1 MSAARVSYAIRNN
14 DPPDRARV
22 RGFQLTGDP
31 GMRYIVFVLGFA
43 LLSATL
49 WDAFEVIISPQRVT
63 RRFRLA
69 KLFYRSSWWL
79 WSATARLTADEDRRE
94 GFLGVFGPLSAVLL
108 FGAWAAAI
116 IAGFAMMHWG
126 VATPL
131 NVAPAGVALRTY
143 VYLSGTTFFTLG
155 LGDVT
160 PVSAAGRALVVV
172 EAGLGFAFLAAV
184 ISYLPAITST
194 AYSSRE
200 VSISLLDARAGS
212 PPTAGELLRRHG
224 NDMKELGQLLYDWEH
239 WSAELLESHLS
250 YPVLAYFRSQHTNQ
264 SWLAALTAI
273 LDTCALIKSGMIKDC
288 PLRQAQLTFA
298 MARHAVADLAQIF
311 ARSREPVAAPDRL
324 PPESLAALREMLGK
338 AGVELHDSP
347 AAAQQLKEIRQLYE
361 PHLERLSEFLLMDLP
376 RWFPQ
381 TKTRDTW
388 QVTAWERYP

>member
-1 MSAARVSYAIRNN
+1 MPR
-14 DPPDRARV
+14 D
-22 RGFQLTGDP
+22 F
-31 GMRYIVFVLGFA
+31 MRYVVFVLGFA
-43 LLSATL
+43 LLSTAL

-69 KLFYRSSWWL
+69 KFFYRSSWWL
-79 WSATARLTADEDRRE
+79 WSATARSIGDADRRE
-94 GFLGVFGPLSAVLL
+94 AFLGVFGPLSAVLL

-131 NVAPAGVALRTY
+131 NVAPAGVPLRTY

-184 ISYLPAITST
+184 ISYLPAISST
-194 AYSSRE
+194 AYNSRE

-224 NDMKELGQLLYDWEH
+224 NDMNELRQLLYDWEH

-273 LDTCALIKSGMIKDC
+273 LDTCALIKAGMIKDC
-288 PLRQAQLTFA
+288 SMRQAQLTFA

-311 ARSREPVAAPDRL
+311 ARSREPVAALDRL
-324 PPESLAALREMLGK
+324 PPASLAALREMLGQ
-338 AGVELHDSP
+338 AGIELLES
-347 AAAQQLKEIRQLYE
+347 AAAERQLKEFRQMYE
-361 PHLERLSEFLLMDLP
+361 PHLARLSEYLLMDLP